1 MSWSGT
7 LVDFKDGVSYTGAVN
22 SDTTPTFTLLGGKYA
37 LIGYSS
43 GTVSSTVNISADNTH
58 FVGVAAAVTTN
69 YTTYDLPPGSYQIV
83 MGGSSSTQA
92 GALIRIPYRAA

>member
-7 LVDFKDGVSYTGAVN
+7 LVDFKDGVSYTGAAN

-37 LIGYSS
+37 MFAYSS
-43 GTVSSTVNISADNTH
+43 GTVSMTLNISADNTH
-58 FVGVAAAVTTN
+58 FVGVDSAVTTN
-69 YTTYDLPPGSYQIV
+69 FKTYDLPPGSYQMV
-83 MGGSSSTQA
+83 MGGSAGTQA